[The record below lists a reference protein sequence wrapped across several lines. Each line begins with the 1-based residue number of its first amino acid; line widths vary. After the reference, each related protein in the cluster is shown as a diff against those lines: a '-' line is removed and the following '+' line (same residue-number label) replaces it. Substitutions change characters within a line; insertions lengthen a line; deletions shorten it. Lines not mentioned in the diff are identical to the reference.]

1 MTCFLLTT
9 NFVTRHSY
17 TPVSLYPDCK
27 NTRHASFIT
36 AGTRTLPRF
45 GFCSPACILSATQTP
60 HIAGPL
66 GLTRSRID
74 NPNKKNSYLWFMNI
88 IDKNIDSLII
98 LCKQHKVRELYLFGS
113 ILTPRFNRESDI
125 DLLVQ
130 FDNVDILEYAD
141 NYFDFKEKL
150 EKLLGREVDL
160 LENQAIRNPIFRKI
174 LDRDKKIVYD
184 RETA

>member
-1 MTCFLLTT
+1 
-9 NFVTRHSY
+9 
-17 TPVSLYPDCK
+17 
-27 NTRHASFIT
+27 
-36 AGTRTLPRF
+36 
-45 GFCSPACILSATQTP
+45 
-60 HIAGPL
+60 
-66 GLTRSRID
+66 
-74 NPNKKNSYLWFMNI
+74 MNI
-88 IDKNIDSLII
+88 IEKNIDSLII

-113 ILTPRFNRESDI
+113 ILTPKFNKDSDI

-150 EKLLGREVDL
+150 EKLLGREIDL